1 VYDFIVTHTC
11 HAVVTA
17 LLATKSILDR
27 VHFVCPTCSSHKLVL
42 SLCYQF
48 FRRPSPHR
56 RPLLCQSMQDCLS
69 LLEKLHHLGHAVS
82 ARYKHCLCASREAFE
97 G

>member
-17 LLATKSILDR
+17 LLAQKPFSTGSAS
-27 VHFVCPTCSSHKLVL
+27 CSLHKLVL
-42 SLCYQF
+42 CLCYQF
-48 FRRPSPHR
+48 FRRLTTRR
-56 RPLLCQSMQDCLS
+56 RPLLRQPMQDCLS
-69 LLEKLHHLGHAVS
+69 LLPKLHHLGHAVS
-82 ARYKHCLCASREAFE
+82 AWYKHCLCASREVFE